1 MYNKPVK
8 VTFINGEVHIAA
20 GRFYS
25 GELCQVF
32 WGKDFN
38 KQTGNS
44 VSGTARLKEM
54 DVATVTLGDKTIYNS
69 ETYAPPTMP

>member
-1 MYNKPVK
+1 MYNERVK
-8 VTFINGEVHIAA
+8 VTFINGDVQIAS
-20 GRFYS
+20 GRFYD

-32 WGKDFN
+32 WGKTFN

-54 DVATVTLGDKTIYNS
+54 DVATITLEGETIYNS
-69 ETYAPPTMP
+69 ETYTPPTMP

>member
-1 MYNKPVK
+1 MYNELVK

-25 GELCQVF
+25 GVLCQVF
-32 WGKDFN
+32 WGKEFN